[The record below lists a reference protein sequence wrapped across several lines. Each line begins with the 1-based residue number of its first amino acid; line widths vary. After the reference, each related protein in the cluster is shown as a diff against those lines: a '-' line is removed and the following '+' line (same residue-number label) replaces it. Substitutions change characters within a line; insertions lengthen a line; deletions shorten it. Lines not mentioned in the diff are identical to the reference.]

1 MTKLKTIKDNFDK
14 VTSNNSQNW
23 QLVVFWIII
32 FEIFASMFEYMFVGN
47 STSFIISIQ
56 DSIAK
61 EFFIG
66 VYFTIFLWA
75 CVYNFIFWNL
85 TNLLWL
91 CLVAVTGVYF
101 IVTNDLTLNLL
112 MHNFFPVH
120 YLEASWSYAIVIEL
134 FFKLIMTYLIYQL
147 IRSLKNKNLITPKNE
162 PTL

>member
-1 MTKLKTIKDNFDK
+1 MTKLKKIKENFDK

-32 FEIFASMFEYMFVGN
+32 FEIFATLFEYLFVGN
-47 STSFIISIQ
+47 STSFIITVQ

-66 VYFTIFLWA
+66 VYFTIFVWA

-85 TNLLWL
+85 TNVLWL
-91 CLVAVTGVYF
+91 CLIAVTGVYF

-120 YLEASWSYAIVIEL
+120 YLEATFSYALLIEL
-134 FFKLIMTYLIYQL
+134 FFKLILTYLIYQL
-147 IRSLKNKNLITPKNE
+147 ILSLKNQNSSTPKN
-162 PTL
+162 

>member
-1 MTKLKTIKDNFDK
+1 MTKIKKIKENFDK
-14 VTSNNSQNW
+14 ITSNNSQNW

-32 FEIFASMFEYMFVGN
+32 FEIFSALFEYLFVGN
-47 STSFIISIQ
+47 STSFIIAIQ

-85 TNLLWL
+85 TNVLWL
-91 CLVAVTGVYF
+91 CLIAVTGIYF

-120 YLEASWSYAIVIEL
+120 YLEATFSYALLIEL
-134 FFKLIMTYLIYQL
+134 FFKLILTYLIYQL
-147 IRSLKNKNLITPKNE
+147 ILSLKNRNSLPPKN
-162 PTL
+162 